1 MLARALT
8 LLALS
13 CSALAS
19 ISITN
24 PIASTS
30 LAGGK
35 TLKVAWTADSDKTTP
50 LASAFGNSSVSI
62 YTGSSSTQYLLET
75 FGYLNPHKTLSIS
88 KVVPKTLGPD
98 ATLYFIRIES
108 LAATD
113 SAGNPLEAFSARFT
127 LTGMSG
133 EFTAVESSA
142 NADVSVASS
151 TAAAAVTTKAST
163 KTSTKSASTRATSNA
178 VNANAASS
186 TTTVVAIVTAAAN
199 ATSNTA
205 SSGGAVGAVAIG
217 WNVVTGLAA
226 VAGAM
231 MVL

>member
-35 TLKVAWTADSDKTTP
+35 SLKISWTADSDTVTP
-50 LASAFGNSSVSI
+50 LAKSFGNSSVSI
-62 YTGSSSTQYLLET
+62 YTGSSSVQYPLEL
-75 FGYLNPHKTLSIS
+75 FGYLDPYTTKSIS
-88 KVVPKTLGPD
+88 KVVPKTLGPS
-98 ATLYFIRIES
+98 AALYFIRIES
-108 LAATD
+108 LSAKD

-127 LTGMSG
+127 MTGMTG
-133 EFTAVESSA
+133 EWSTEEATANS
-142 NADVSVASS
+142 DVSVAS
-151 TAAAAVTTKAST
+151 TASSTKAAT
-163 KTSTKSASTRATSNA
+163 ATGKTSSARSATKAA
-178 VNANAASS
+178 NANAASS
-186 TTTVVAIVTAAAN
+186 TTTLVAIVTASAN
-199 ATSNTA
+199 STQNTATS
-205 SSGGAVGAVAIG
+205 GAAPVGVAAIG
-217 WNVVTGLAA
+217 LKAAAALAA

-231 MVL
+231 MLL